1 MGWCWSDLRASRRV
15 ERAGAERVLRGWVR
29 GAGDEVDE
37 DCLDVVR
44 ERENAEGVVRNASS
58 VWCDVRIL

>member
-1 MGWCWSDLRASRRV
+1 M

-29 GAGDEVDE
+29 GAADGVDE

-58 VWCDVRIL
+58 AWCGVCML

>member
-1 MGWCWSDLRASRRV
+1 M

-29 GAGDEVDE
+29 GEADGVDE

-58 VWCDVRIL
+58 AWCGVCML